1 MTVFSLLLPHLAFL
15 GNVFLSFLKKG
26 VDGAHLFELE
36 SQMPVAV
43 TYVCTYI
50 QKDAGGRHVVDI
62 LVEIVEM
69 DMPAIPPRFDGI
81 VAEEESAEDGEYE
94 GDCGDIDKILYEA
107 VAVDSVERQPWVHG
121 KVKYVCGK

>member
-1 MTVFSLLLPHLAFL
+1 MVRTSSSLNRRCQLRLR
-15 GNVFLSFLKKG
+15 
-26 VDGAHLFELE
+26 
-36 SQMPVAV
+36 
-43 TYVCTYI
+43 TYVPNI

-94 GDCGDIDKILYEA
+94 GECGDIDEILYEA

-121 KVKYVCGK
+121 KVKYVCCK